1 MSIIQYIEHLLV
13 KANTLMDE
21 NLKRIARFEENLM
34 KAVDWNFVI
43 NLSWNIVAFIDW
55 FTFFSGFEK

>member
-55 FTFFSGFEK
+55 FTFFSGSEK

>member
-1 MSIIQYIEHLLV
+1 MKKSLKWLCPIMSIIQYIEHLLV

-34 KAVDWNFVI
+34 KAVD
-43 NLSWNIVAFIDW
+43 
-55 FTFFSGFEK
+55 